1 MKKAL
6 SMTVCLMLLVS
17 VLFGCTA
24 PATEAPATE
33 APATEAA
40 PAAAADAAPA
50 VDTEAAPTYND
61 TSEMVIG
68 LSPGA
73 SGSYWGTTLAAE
85 CEKVAQAYIDAG
97 RLKGFKIVNNVT
109 NYDAVEQASI
119 IRDFINDPEVDI
131 IMFNPVGPTDMYG
144 VMEEAVAAGKLVVVY
159 DCEIETPD
167 GVYCVSVDHYK
178 WGTKIAEFVCSTIGS
193 GNAIQIYGGET
204 HPANIERVR
213 ATHDVLAKYPNIEL
227 VADQTGYWSPTKAY
241 DVATQILGSGVQ
253 VDGLITQDDMSGSI
267 LQACIDLGKLPK
279 AMFCESTYSAVVLW
293 KQLRDQGADIKF
305 CSQPNPPGI
314 AATALRIALYLAEGR
329 TFKDGVLSG
338 EYGKTFN
345 YEVTQWWTD
354 ETFDDLWEIMKDKS
368 ADYLINEYLTDE
380 EAAALF
386 N

>member
-1 MKKAL
+1 MKKFRLAVCIVLLIAL
-6 SMTVCLMLLVS
+6 LA
-17 VLFGCTA
+17 GC
-24 PATEAPATE
+24 
-33 APATEAA
+33 AA
-40 PAAAADAAPA
+40 PVEDPAPPADTTTPA
-50 VDTEAAPTYND
+50 EPDSSGDAVAEQPSEPQYND
-61 TSEMVIG
+61 TSDLVIG

-85 CEKVAQAYIDAG
+85 CEKVAQEYIDAG
-97 RLKGFKIVNNVT
+97 RLKDFKIVNNVT

-131 IMFNPVGPTDMYG
+131 ILFNPVGPTDMYG

-167 GVYCVSVDHYK
+167 GVYCVSVDHYT
-178 WGTKIAEFVCSTIGS
+178 WGTKIAEFICEEIGGE

-204 HPANIERVR
+204 HPANLERVR
-213 ATHDVLAKYPNIEL
+213 ATHDVLANYPNIDL
-227 VADQTGYWSPTKAY
+227 IADQTGYWSPSKAY
-241 DVATQILGSGVQ
+241 DVATQILGSGAQ

-267 LQACIDLGKLPK
+267 LQACIDLDKLPK

-293 KQLRDQGADIKF
+293 KQLRDAGADIKF

-314 AATALRIALYLAEGR
+314 AATALRIAIYLAEGR
-329 TFKDGVLSG
+329 EWKDDVLSG
-338 EYGKTFN
+338 EYGKTYN
-345 YEVTQWWTD
+345 YKVEQWWTD

-380 EAAALF
+380 QAKALF
-386 N
+386 K